1 LKLSL
6 LSNVNLDSL
15 ISRLSKQY
23 DVYKTEGYGTWIQE
37 IINPDSGLYSF
48 GPDMVFIVLD
58 GEEML
63 RGQSE
68 SNEIIDVNINYIEEA
83 VKNNPNITF
92 FVSNIDLWTAKI
104 ESAKSG
110 SKERRLEFLWEDS
123 LFLLCENIKIF
134 MFLI

>member
-1 LKLSL
+1 MDTGD
-6 LSNVNLDSL
+6 N
-15 ISRLSKQY
+15 
-23 DVYKTEGYGTWIQE
+23 
-37 IINPDSGLYSF
+37 NPDSGLYSF

-92 FVSNIDLWTAKI
+92 FVSNIDLWTAKL
-104 ESAKSG
+104 KVRNPG
-110 SKERRLEFLWEDS
+110 QRKEGLNSCGKTAFFAVR
-123 LFLLCENIKIF
+123 KI
-134 MFLI
+134 

>member
-1 LKLSL
+1 
-6 LSNVNLDSL
+6 
-15 ISRLSKQY
+15 
-23 DVYKTEGYGTWIQE
+23 
-37 IINPDSGLYSF
+37 
-48 GPDMVFIVLD
+48 
-58 GEEML
+58 ML

-110 SKERRLEFLWEDS
+110 SKERRLEFLWKTA
-123 LFLLCENIKIF
+123 FFCCAKNIKIF
-134 MFLI
+134 MF

>member
-1 LKLSL
+1 
-6 LSNVNLDSL
+6 
-15 ISRLSKQY
+15 
-23 DVYKTEGYGTWIQE
+23 VYKTEGYGTWIQE

-104 ESAKSG
+104 ERNPGQRKEGLNSCGKTAFFCCAK
-110 SKERRLEFLWEDS
+110 
-123 LFLLCENIKIF
+123 NIKIF